1 MVFGNEIM
9 YLNSSLFSSII
20 EHTPLISIDLII
32 KNLKG
37 EILLGK
43 RVNAPAK
50 GAWFVPGGRIY
61 KDEKLQ
67 DAFLRITQEELGVQ
81 FSLSSSDFLGVYE
94 HMYEEN
100 VFNNDFSTHYV
111 VLGFE
116 LELEKE
122 LKLNTLQHD
131 NYQWLTIDALFEHQ
145 DVHDNVKDYFKKNK
159 GINQ

>member
-1 MVFGNEIM
+1 M
-9 YLNSSLFSSII
+9 YLNSHLFSSII